1 MSSEEYEVL
10 YTVCSELAK
19 KGISP
24 GVFGAPGQFSP
35 GACGGPGP
43 WGFRPW
49 GFGPGPWAFGGPGHF
64 CPGGRRGS
72 SLGWIGWSNRRQ
84 TLGTHQRIRQEV
96 MTEMIKL
103 PGKRS
108 PRAAHAR
115 EMRRKKVERRWGGE
129 GRRTNRR
136 NSLRVSI
143 GDGANARKEDMV
155 KLAESKKVADA

>member
-64 CPGGRRGS
+64 CPGGRRACFGGMS
-72 SLGWIGWSNRRQ
+72 TVYYTVRFIVNVCSGWSNRRQ

-115 EMRRKKVERRWGGE
+115 EMYVPHMTDRKTG
-129 GRRTNRR
+129 
-136 NSLRVSI
+136 SI
-143 GDGANARKEDMV
+143 
-155 KLAESKKVADA
+155 